1 MTARPA
7 DQELTLVQAHPL
19 RLGGRDVAE
28 YVWRPHLPNILSPRP
43 FLHPVR
49 TLAGTE
55 VTEAMPP
62 DHLHHLG
69 ASVAVPDVG
78 GANFW
83 GGRTY
88 VRGKGSIPLPNHGV
102 QRHHRWEARTEAVL
116 AHELRWNRIDGSPLL
131 RERRRIAARPVD
143 DRAWALDF
151 RYSLQNLT
159 EEPLTIASPGV
170 NGRNGAG
177 YGGFFW
183 RARRGIRRVQ
193 ILGPGLKGEA
203 QLHGARAA
211 WLALSAHGPNPWTL
225 VFIPEAGVDEP
236 WFVRGGD
243 YVGVGPSLAWSE
255 PLTVPPHEG
264 PRRRIITV
272 VADGALDAPAIEG
285 LVETVAASPAPRE
298 A

>member
-1 MTARPA
+1 MD
-7 DQELTLVQAHPL
+7 DQLTLAQTLPL
-19 RLGGRDVAE
+19 ILGGLTVAE
-28 YVWRPHLPNILSPRP
+28 YVWRPHVPNTLSPRP

-49 TLAGTE
+49 TLAGTA
-55 VTEAMPP
+55 VTEVMPP

-69 ASVAVPDVG
+69 VSVAVPDAG

-88 VRGKGSIPLPNHGV
+88 VRDQGSIPLPNHGV
-102 QRHHRWEARTEAVL
+102 QRHHRWEAKTDAVL
-116 AHELRWNRIDGSPLL
+116 AHELHWIGPDGTTLL

-151 RYSLQNLT
+151 RYALQNLT
-159 EEPLTIASPGV
+159 ADPLVFSSPGV
-170 NGRNGAG
+170 KGRTGAG

-183 RARRGIRRVQ
+183 RARRGQNSVK
-193 ILGPGLKGEA
+193 ILGPDVAGEA
-203 QLHGARAA
+203 RLHGSATP
-211 WLALSAHGPNPWTL
+211 WLALCASGPEPWTL
-225 VFIPEAGVDEP
+225 VFIDIAAQRDP

-243 YVGVGPSLAWSE
+243 YVGVGPALAWTE
-255 PLTVPPHEG
+255 PLVAAPGEG

-272 VADGALDAPAIEG
+272 VADGDLGQRAIEG
-285 LVETVAASPAPRE
+285 LVEAVAASPAPRE

>member
-1 MTARPA
+1 MD
-7 DQELTLVQAHPL
+7 DQLTLAQTLPL
-19 RLGGRDVAE
+19 ILGGLTVAE
-28 YVWRPHLPNILSPRP
+28 YVWRPHVPNTLSPRP

-49 TLAGTE
+49 TLAGTT
-55 VTEAMPP
+55 VTEVMPP

-69 ASVAVPDVG
+69 VSVAVPDAG

-88 VRGKGSIPLPNHGV
+88 VQGQGSIPLPNHGV
-102 QRHHRWEARTEAVL
+102 QRHHRWEAETDAVL
-116 AHELRWNRIDGSPLL
+116 AHELHWIGPDGTTLL

-151 RYSLQNLT
+151 RYALQNLT
-159 EEPLTIASPGV
+159 AEPLVISSPGV
-170 NGRNGAG
+170 KGRTGAG

-183 RARRGIRRVQ
+183 RARRGQHNVK
-193 ILGPGLKGEA
+193 ILGPDVAGEA
-203 QLHGARAA
+203 RLHGSATP
-211 WLALSAHGPNPWTL
+211 WLALSASGPEPWTL
-225 VFIPEAGVDEP
+225 VFIDIAAQRDP

-243 YVGVGPSLAWSE
+243 YVGVGPALAWEE
-255 PLTVPPHEG
+255 PLTAAPGEG

-272 VADGALDAPAIEG
+272 VADGDLGPRAIEG
-285 LVETVAASPAPRE
+285 LVEAVAASPAPRE

>member
-1 MTARPA
+1 MSAEHA
-7 DQELTLVQAHPL
+7 DALALVQTHRL
-19 RLGGRDVAE
+19 ELGGQAVAE
-28 YVWRPHLPNILSPRP
+28 YVWRPHVPNTLSPRP

-49 TLAGTE
+49 TLSGVE
-55 VTEAMPP
+55 VTEAMPT

-69 ASVAVPDVG
+69 ASLAVPDVG

-88 VRGKGSIPLPNHGV
+88 VRGRGSVPLPNHGV

-116 AHELRWNRIDGSPLL
+116 AHELRWNRFDGTALL

-159 EEPLTIASPGV
+159 GEPLVISSPGAK
-170 NGRNGAG
+170 GRIGAG

-183 RARRGIRRVQ
+183 RARRGLRSVR
-193 ILGPGLKGEA
+193 ILGPGVAGEER
-203 QLHGARAA
+203 LHGARTD
-211 WLALSAHGPNPWTL
+211 WLALAAHGPDPWTL
-225 VFIPEAGVDEP
+225 VFVPDAGQGDP
-236 WFVRGGD
+236 WFVRGDD

-255 PLTVPPHEG
+255 PLTALPGQG
-264 PRRRIITV
+264 PRRRIVTV
-272 VADGALDAPAIEG
+272 IADGALGAEAIEG
-285 LVETVAASPAPRE
+285 LVETVAAKRE
-298 A
+298 S

>member
-1 MTARPA
+1 MRTEHPDDATA
-7 DQELTLVQAHPL
+7 LVQTCEL
-19 RLGGRDVAE
+19 RLGDRAVAE
-28 YVWRPHLPNILSPRP
+28 YVWRPNVPNTLSPRP

-69 ASVAVPDVG
+69 ASLAVPDVG

-88 VRGKGSIPLPNHGV
+88 VRGEGSVPLPNHGV
-102 QRHHRWEARTEAVL
+102 QRHHRWEDRTDAVL
-116 AHELRWNRIDGSPLL
+116 AHELRWTRIDGTAIV

-159 EEPLTIASPGV
+159 DGPLLISSPGAK
-170 NGRNGAG
+170 GRSGAG

-183 RARRGIRRVQ
+183 RARRGLRSVRV
-193 ILGPGLKGEA
+193 LGPGAAGPER
-203 QLHGARAA
+203 LHGARAP
-211 WLALSAHGPNPWTL
+211 WLALSAHGPHPWTL
-225 VFIPEAGVDEP
+225 VFVPEPGPDEP

-243 YVGVGPSLAWSE
+243 YVGVGPALAWSE
-255 PLTVPPHEG
+255 PLAAAPGDG
-264 PRRRIITV
+264 PRRRLVTV
-272 VADGALDAPAIEG
+272 VADGALDVPAIER
-285 LVETVAASPAPRE
+285 LAEAAAPRPE
-298 A
+298 RHGR

>member
-1 MTARPA
+1 MDDRS
-7 DQELTLVQAHPL
+7 TLVRTLPL
-19 RLGGRDVAE
+19 LLGGRTVAE
-28 YVWRPHLPNILSPRP
+28 YVWRPHVPNTLSPRP

-49 TLAGTE
+49 TLAGTV
-55 VTEAMPP
+55 VTEVMPR

-69 ASVAVPDVG
+69 VSVAVPDAG

-88 VRGKGSIPLPNHGV
+88 VRDQGSVPLPNHGV
-102 QRHHRWEARTEAVL
+102 QRHHRWEAQADAVL
-116 AHELRWNRIDGSPLL
+116 AHELHWIGPDGTALL

-159 EEPLTIASPGV
+159 AGPLVFSSPGV
-170 NGRNGAG
+170 KGRTGAG

-183 RARRGIRRVQ
+183 RARRGQEGVT
-193 ILGPGLKGEA
+193 ILGPDATGA
-203 QLHGARAA
+203 AALHGSATP
-211 WLALSAHGPNPWTL
+211 WLAVAAAGPEPWTL
-225 VFIPEAGVDEP
+225 VFIDIAAQRDP

-243 YVGVGPSLAWSE
+243 YVGVGSALAWTE
-255 PLTVPPHEG
+255 PLTAAPGEG

-272 VADGALDAPAIEG
+272 VADGDLGPRAIEG
-285 LVETVAASPAPRE
+285 LVAAVAASPAPRE